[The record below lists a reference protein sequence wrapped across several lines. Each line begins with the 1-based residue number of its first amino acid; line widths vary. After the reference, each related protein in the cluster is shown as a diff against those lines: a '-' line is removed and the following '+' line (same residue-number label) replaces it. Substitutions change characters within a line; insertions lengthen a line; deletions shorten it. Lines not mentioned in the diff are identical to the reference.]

1 MQATFAERYHDLEEQ
16 HWWFVAR
23 REILL
28 ALLQRACVG
37 PDADI
42 LEVGCSGGSLML
54 ALREA
59 GYVNVRGIDVSEPAV
74 ALARSRGVE
83 RVEAMDGAALTFAD
97 ESFDVVLAS
106 DVLGHIEDEGEA
118 LQSWRRVLKPWGRL
132 IVFVPAF
139 NPLRSEHDIPNEHF
153 RRYTAQRLVAA
164 LWQQGF
170 MTERAAYWNI
180 ALLAPVAVAR
190 LLRRALPRRMRT
202 ERQLAGAGPVAQRA
216 LLGLLRA
223 ENRLITAGV
232 NFPAGISVFALARSL
247 NSKRATSGV
256 WAAPNAKGRNGR
268 VGFGARSRAA

>member
-1 MQATFAERYHDLEEQ
+1 
-16 HWWFVAR
+16 
-23 REILL
+23 
-28 ALLQRACVG
+28 
-37 PDADI
+37 
-42 LEVGCSGGSLML
+42 ML

-59 GYVNVRGIDVSEPAV
+59 GYVNVRGIDISEPAV
-74 ALARSRGVE
+74 ALARCRGVERVEAGVE

-106 DVLGHIEDEGEA
+106 DVLEHIEDEGEA

-190 LLRRALPRRMRT
+190 LLR
-202 ERQLAGAGPVAQRA
+202 AGAPSTNAHRA
-216 LLGLLRA
+216 SACGGRSRRA
-223 ENRLITAGV
+223 ASAPRP
-232 NFPAGISVFALARSL
+232 PAGRESPHHRRREL
-247 NSKRATSGV
+247 
-256 WAAPNAKGRNGR
+256 PGRDQCVR
-268 VGFGARSRAA
+268 PRPKPEQ